1 MRSFPTNFS
10 FDAAAAAA
18 DGSCFGG
25 VGSSSSSSSS
35 SSSFASDAETPPP
48 PAPTS
53 TLLRTR
59 SSSARTT
66 SSSAVVSRM
75 SSSPSGA
82 RSRRFPRRVFVFV
95 FFFFFD
101 VSVSST
107 AASATIAALTA
118 SAGSSASASY
128 LSATSSITLASAPST
143 SSASTTAAT
152 SRNAPFASCAGCVQ
166 YSCHAARAP
175 SRCLMMVAPRAQNVT
190 FTGGQLKETNAIERR
205 NETERTGGLK
215 RVEKRSNRTR
225 LYAASASTTE
235 GGGGGARSPNVAG
248 VVDVHHRNASAA
260 DDGRLRLRLDAASRR
275 SAASDAVDAFDAAD
289 GGRRA
294 RAVPGRRPIAALPG
308 LRANVGVE
316 LKGVRSGVERQRGRG
331 LKARG
336 ARRDATGKVLKES
349 RSPRQRGRMGT
360 SV

>member
-1 MRSFPTNFS
+1 
-10 FDAAAAAA
+10 
-18 DGSCFGG
+18 
-25 VGSSSSSSSS
+25 
-35 SSSFASDAETPPP
+35 
-48 PAPTS
+48 
-53 TLLRTR
+53 
-59 SSSARTT
+59 
-66 SSSAVVSRM
+66 M

-95 FFFFFD
+95 FFFD
-101 VSVSST
+101 VSSVSVSST

-175 SRCLMMVAPRAQNVT
+175 SRCLMMVAPRAKNVT
-190 FTGGQLKETNAIERR
+190 FTGGQSVERDQRDRTSKR
-205 NETERTGGLK
+205 NRAEE
-215 RVEKRSNRTR
+215 RSNRTR

-248 VVDVHHRNASAA
+248 VVAVHHRNASAA
-260 DDGRLRLRLDAASRR
+260 DDGRLRLDAASRR

-331 LKARG
+331 LKPRG